1 MAGEG
6 REEKTNK
13 SSGNNEKLSYNKDIE
28 KIVITLKFKLSF
40 QKLRQVPSKIANFTC
55 FLLLQTTLTSYDSY

>member
-13 SSGNNEKLSYNKDIE
+13 SSGNNEKLSYNKDIVR
-28 KIVITLKFKLSF
+28 IVITLKFNVNF
-40 QKLRQVPSKIANFTC
+40 QKLRQVPF
-55 FLLLQTTLTSYDSY
+55 